1 MTETPLAYAD
11 RVRADRGYLTV
22 SELIADTRNVFLD
35 PHSTLLSSH
44 VRMGTGNV
52 FFPNVRFDADSDSLL
67 IGDRNQFFE
76 GTRIDA
82 RAGGRIAIG
91 GENEFGPHAV
101 TLLGNRPD
109 STVTVGDRVRLRGK
123 IDVAGASRL
132 GDGCQILGDVSAMSV
147 ELGGGGSY
155 RDVDPDLRGAVLK
168 GRGHASRIVLH
179 QGQVINGD
187 GDFAAA
193 AIERQSVYHPVPT
206 PRPIRVA
213 ECLP

>member
-11 RVRADRGYLTV
+11 RVRADRGYLTA

-35 PHSTLLSSH
+35 PYSTLVSAH
-44 VRMGTGNV
+44 VHMGTGNV
-52 FFPNVRFDADSDSLL
+52 FFPNVRFDADPDSLL
-67 IGDRNQFFE
+67 IGDRNHFFE

-82 RAGGRIAIG
+82 RAGGRIDIG
-91 GENEFGPHAV
+91 AENEFGPHAV

-132 GDGCQILGDVSAMSV
+132 GDGCQILGDVSAESV

-155 RDVDPDLRGAVLK
+155 RDADPDLRGAVLK
-168 GRGHASRIVLH
+168 GRGHASRIVLLR
-179 QGQVINGD
+179 GQVVNGE
-187 GDFAAA
+187 GEFAAA
-193 AIERQSVYHPVPT
+193 AIERQSVYHP
-206 PRPIRVA
+206 RPDSARDSDR
-213 ECLP
+213 